1 MNATIVLNVANN
13 GYLVQ
18 YQDNQGGTE
27 SQVFRFEDSK
37 QILELI
43 ESWMELSHAGDD
55 NTGSR

>member
-1 MNATIVLNVANN
+1 MNATIVLNVAGN
-13 GYLVQ
+13 GYLIQ

-27 SQVFRFEDSK
+27 SQVFHFEDSK